1 MLYAA
6 KQNRADSM
14 GVSIHWN
21 GNKVIEMTEK
31 DNKIHEYEVVLEAID
46 GENVLSIKGEGKSDR

>member
-1 MLYAA
+1 ML
-6 KQNRADSM
+6 QNRTGLIAWECRFIGM
-14 GVSIHWN
+14 VI
-21 GNKVIEMTEK
+21 KIIEMMEK